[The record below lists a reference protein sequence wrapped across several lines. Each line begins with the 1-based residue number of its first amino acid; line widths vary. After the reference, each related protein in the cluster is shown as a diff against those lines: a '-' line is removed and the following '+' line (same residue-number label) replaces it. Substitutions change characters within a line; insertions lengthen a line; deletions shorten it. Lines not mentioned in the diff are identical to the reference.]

1 MKKRLLFSLV
11 FFVSML
17 QMAWAQNTISG
28 KVTSAEDNEPLP
40 GVSIVVEGTNRGT
53 TTDLDGNFS
62 MQASSEDVLQ
72 FSYIGFLTQRLPVG
86 SQTTFNVSMKAD
98 LQQLEEVVVTAFG
111 LEKEKKAL
119 GYSVTQVGGE
129 EFTES
134 RTINLGSALTGKV
147 AGVNVS
153 PPASGAAGSTR
164 VLIRGGSSLTGND
177 QPLYVVNGI
186 PIDNSNLG
194 SAGMWGGNDNG
205 DGLSSLNPDDI
216 ENISVLKG
224 ATASALYGS
233 RAANGVILITTKSG
247 KEGKMQVTFNS
258 NFTVDRVNDI
268 TDFQKEYGHGSNGEK
283 PLNAESALNN
293 GQSSWGARL
302 DGSPVLQF
310 DGVERPYSDIGEGIN
325 DFYRTGYSWTNTLG
339 LSGGNQ
345 NMNYRISASDL
356 TNEDI
361 MPNAGY
367 NRRMLNSNVGGT
379 FGKLEVQIS
388 AQYSKEDTKN
398 RPRLSD
404 SPGNAN
410 TTVLMKSPAISFET
424 MKGTTGKLGAAEDG
438 TELRHQGNTFAQ
450 NPYWAAYQFERRD
463 VRDRILGNVQ
473 LKYNLTDWL
482 YVQGRIGTD
491 VVSGDFRT
499 VEAYGTAYKPFG
511 DTNESRRKIRED
523 NADLF
528 VGFNK
533 EFGVFGVDA
542 LVGGNRMRRS
552 DENVRVGGNNLVI
565 PFFHSV
571 NNINPANRNYSYGF
585 NEWGINSVFGS
596 ANLSYNGFL
605 FLNFTARQDWFSTL
619 STEDNAIFYPS
630 VGLSYV
636 LSDMVELPSAVTFA
650 KFRASWAQVG
660 GGAPDPYALNLTYG
674 LNANPLAGATRG
686 AINNG
691 SIPNSTLVP
700 YVTTE
705 IEFGAD
711 LRFLNNRLGVDF
723 AIYDRTT
730 TDNILNTTISRTSGF
745 GSTAINVGEL
755 NNKGFELLIT
765 ATPIQTRD
773 FTWEIS
779 ANMANNVSEAVNL
792 GTNAAGEPIEVLN
805 LGQARTLQER
815 IRHDLGQRLGL
826 IAGYRHQTI
835 NGQKVYD
842 SNGFPVRGDFEVL
855 GEGRHPFSAGLS
867 NNLRYKNFNMSFLI
881 DMRDGGSLYSGTNV
895 IAYAFGT
902 HKETLPGRETG
913 LTVSGVDTEG
923 NPLTVDIPADQVQAY
938 YGRYNDITEYFV
950 YNASFAKLRE
960 LSIGYTLPQS
970 VLSKLPISA
979 ANFSLVGRNLLLL
992 WSSVP
997 NVDPE
1002 SAYTVDGGSQGLEY
1016 FALPPVRNMGFN
1028 LSLTF

>member
-1 MKKRLLFSLV
+1 MKKRLLFSMV
-11 FFVSML
+11 FFVSMM

-40 GVSIVVEGTNRGT
+40 GVSIVVEGTNKGT

-62 MQASSEDVLQ
+62 LQASSDDVLQ
-72 FSYIGFLTQRLPVG
+72 LSYIGFLTQRVNVG
-86 SQTTFNVSMKAD
+86 NQTTFNVAMEPD

-153 PPASGAAGSTR
+153 PPATGAAGSTR

-216 ENISVLKG
+216 ESISVLKG
-224 ATASALYGS
+224 ATASALYGF

-247 KEGKMQVTFNS
+247 KEGKMEVSFNS

-310 DGVERPYSDIGEGIN
+310 DGVERPYSDAGEGLN

-367 NRRMLNSNVGGT
+367 NRRMLNSNIGGK
-379 FGKLEVQIS
+379 FGKLDVQIT
-388 AQYSKEDTKN
+388 AQYSKEEAKN

-410 TTVLMKSPAISFET
+410 NTVLMKSPAISFET
-424 MKGTTGKLGAAEDG
+424 MKGTTDKLGAAADG
-438 TELRHQGNTFAQ
+438 TELRHQGNNFAQ

-463 VRDRILGNVQ
+463 VRDRILGNIQ

-491 VVSGDFRT
+491 VTSAEFRR
-499 VEAYGTAYKPFG
+499 VEPYGTAYKPFG
-511 DTNESRRKIRED
+511 DTNENRRKLRED

-528 VGFNK
+528 IGFDK
-533 EFGVFGVDA
+533 QFGVFGVDA
-542 LVGGNRMRRS
+542 LVGGNRLRRS
-552 DENVRVGGNNLVI
+552 SENIRVGGNNLVI
-565 PFFHSV
+565 PFFSSV
-571 NNINPANRNYSYGF
+571 NNINPANRNYSFGF
-585 NEWGINSVFGS
+585 NETGVNSVFGS

-619 STEDNAIFYPS
+619 SPEDNAIFYPS

-660 GGAPDPYALNLTYG
+660 GGAPNPYALNLTYG

-686 AINNG
+686 GINNG
-691 SIPNSTLVP
+691 SIPNSALQP
-700 YVTTE
+700 YITTE
-705 IEFGAD
+705 YEFGAD
-711 LRFLNNRLGVDF
+711 LRFLNNRLGVDIAF
-723 AIYDRTT
+723 YDRTT
-730 TDNILNTTISRTSGF
+730 TDNILNAQISRTSGF
-745 GSTAINVGEL
+745 GSTLVNIGEL
-755 NNKGFELLIT
+755 NNRGFELLIS
-765 ATPIQTRD
+765 ATPIETRD
-773 FTWEIS
+773 FTWDVS
-779 ANMANNVSEAVNL
+779 VNMANNVSEAVNL
-792 GTNAAGEPIEVLN
+792 GTNAAGEPIEILN

-842 SNGFPVRGDFEVL
+842 ENGFPVRGDFEVL

-867 NNLRYKNFNMSFLI
+867 NNIRYKNFNVSFLI

-895 IAYAFGT
+895 LAYAFGT
-902 HKETLPGRETG
+902 HKETLEGRENG
-913 LTVSGVDTEG
+913 LTVSGVDPEG
-923 NPLTVDIPADQVQAY
+923 NPLTVDIPRDQVQAY

-960 LSIGYTLPQS
+960 LSIGYTFPQS
-970 VLSKLPISA
+970 LLDKTPIRT
-979 ANFSLVGRNLLLL
+979 ANLSLVGRNLLLL

-1002 SAYTVDGGSQGLEY
+1002 SAYTASANQQGLEF

-1028 LSLTF
+1028 LSMTF

>member
-1 MKKRLLFSLV
+1 MNKHLLFSLV
-11 FFVSML
+11 FLMSSMQIAL
-17 QMAWAQNTISG
+17 AQNTITG
-28 KVTSAEDNEPLP
+28 KVTSAEDEQPLP
-40 GVSIVVEGTNRGT
+40 GVSIVVEGTNTGT

-62 MQASSEDVLQ
+62 IKARSQDVLQ
-72 FSYIGFLTQRLPVG
+72 FSYIGFLTQSITVG
-86 SQTTFNVSMKAD
+86 NQSTINLTLEPD

-111 LEKEKKAL
+111 IEKEKKAL
-119 GYSVTQVGGE
+119 GYSVTQLGGE

-134 RTINLGSALTGKV
+134 RTINLGSALSGKV
-147 AGVNVS
+147 AGVNVT
-153 PPASGAAGSTR
+153 PPSTGAAGSTR
-164 VLIRGGSSLTGND
+164 ILIRGGSSLDGND

-258 NFTVDRVNDI
+258 NFTADRVNDL
-268 TDFQKEYGHGSNGEK
+268 TDFQNEYGHGSNGEK
-283 PLNAESALNN
+283 PINAESALNN

-302 DGSPVLQF
+302 DGSNVLQF
-310 DGVERPYSDIGEGIN
+310 DGVERPYSDAGESLN
-325 DFYRTGYSWTNTLG
+325 DFYRTGYTWTNTLG

-345 NMNYRISASDL
+345 SMNYRISASDL

-361 MPNAGY
+361 MPNAGF
-367 NRRMLNSNVGGT
+367 NRRMLNANLGGN
-379 FGKLEVQIS
+379 FGKLDVQIT
-388 AQYSKEDTKN
+388 AQYSKEEAEN

-410 TTVLMKSPAISFET
+410 VTVLMKSPAISFND
-424 MKGTTGKLGAAEDG
+424 MRGTTGKLGAQEDG
-438 TELRHQGNTFAQ
+438 TELRHQGNSFAQ

-463 VRDRILGNVQ
+463 VKDRIFGNAQ
-473 LKYNLTDWL
+473 LKYNFTDWL

-491 VVSGDFRT
+491 VVSADLRS

-511 DTNESRRKIRED
+511 DTYENRRKIRED
-523 NADLF
+523 NADIF

-533 EFGVFGVDA
+533 DFGVFGIDA

-552 DENVRVGGNNLVI
+552 SERVRVGGNNLVI

-571 NNINPANRNYSYGF
+571 NNVEPANRNYLYEF
-585 NEWGINSVFGS
+585 DEWGINSVFGS
-596 ANLSYNGFL
+596 ANFSYNGFL
-605 FLNFTARQDWFSTL
+605 FLNVTGRQDWFSTL
-619 STEDNAIFYPS
+619 SRDDNSIFYPS

-660 GGAPDPYALNLTYG
+660 GGAPDPYTLSLNYG
-674 LNANPLAGATRG
+674 LDPNPLGGATRG
-686 AINNG
+686 KINNS
-691 SIPNSTLVP
+691 SIPNGFLKP

-705 IEFGAD
+705 VEFGVD
-711 LRFLNNRLGVDF
+711 LRFLNNRFGIDF
-723 AIYDRTT
+723 AVYDRTT
-730 TDNILNTTISRTSGF
+730 TDNILETTISRASGF
-745 GSTAINVGEL
+745 EKTLINVGEL
-755 NNKGFELLIT
+755 NNKGFELLLS
-765 ATPIQTRD
+765 ATPVQTRD
-773 FTWEIS
+773 FTWDVS
-779 ANMANNVSEAVNL
+779 LNMANNVSEAVNL
-792 GTNAAGEPIEVLN
+792 GTDAAGDPIKILN
-805 LGQARTLQER
+805 LDQARTLQER

-826 IAGYRHQTI
+826 IAGYRHQMI
-835 NGQKVYD
+835 DGQKVYD
-842 SNGFPVRGDFEVL
+842 ENGFPVRGDFEVL
-855 GEGRHPFSAGLS
+855 GEGRQPFSAGLS
-867 NNLRYKNFNMSFLI
+867 NSFRYKNFNMSFLI

-895 IAYAFGT
+895 IAYGT
-902 HKETLPGRETG
+902 GLHKETLVGRETG
-913 LTVSGVDTEG
+913 LTVSGVDVDG
-923 NPLTVDIPADQVQAY
+923 NPLNVEIPVENVQAY

-960 LSIGYTLPQS
+960 LSIGYSFPKSL
-970 VLSKLPISA
+970 LSKTPIQSA
-979 ANFSLVGRNLLLL
+979 NLSLVGRNLLLL

-1002 SAYTVDGGSQGLEY
+1002 SAYTANGGSQGLEY
-1016 FALPPVRNMGFN
+1016 FALPTVRNMGFN
-1028 LSLTF
+1028 LSMSF